1 MPEKLS
7 LPKLE
12 KHIPSVYSMP
22 KISSFKTTE
31 NKLVQIEVKIAWKRF
46 LRIQ

>member
-7 LPKLE
+7 LPKLG

-22 KISSFKTTE
+22 KISSFKITE
-31 NKLVQIEVKIAWKRF
+31 NKLVQIEVKLHGKVF
-46 LRIQ
+46 